1 MGQTSSLELQIPKNK
16 TYNGVKEDAQ
26 RHDFAGYEARSMKWN
41 WPDTSVGSSSLGFQH
56 HLLLLILG
64 VQHKSREPG
73 IKWDWFVVIASAWTS
88 RQLVQK
94 KKKKENQDKNT
105 QPQQNGVLPIAV
117 PPTTLHSITTKP
129 KMQNRVQVQILE
141 SESLLCCRKFPA
153 FLHHSKW
160 AGSQAASEADS
171 RHGSTWKLESA
182 QSSCQSMAFKLGRLL
197 WAHIWA
203 ATD

>member
-94 KKKKENQDKNT
+94 KKKRKSRQKY
-105 QPQQNGVLPIAV
+105 
-117 PPTTLHSITTKP
+117 TTTTK
-129 KMQNRVQVQILE
+129 R
-141 SESLLCCRKFPA
+141 
-153 FLHHSKW
+153 
-160 AGSQAASEADS
+160 
-171 RHGSTWKLESA
+171 STSHRSSSHNIALNNNKTKDAEQSTSANPWIWKLAVLSQISCLSA
-182 QSSCQSMAFKLGRLL
+182 SQQMSRKPGCFRSRQPPWKHMEAGECTKQLSVNGF
-197 WAHIWA
+197 
-203 ATD
+203 